1 MVEVLRNKNLAT
13 KFQILVEIASGGP
26 NIQQRDIAQKLKVTP
41 QAISDYIGQLT
52 EEGLVTSDGRSHY
65 KVTAAAVD
73 WIIKVQRE
81 LRNYSAFVER
91 AINNISICAAI
102 AECNLAKGQPVGLK
116 MKNGLLFATDKLGQG
131 ARGIACSDT
140 RAGSE
145 VGVSNIEG
153 IVSLEI
159 GQVTILQVSGIQR
172 GGSQAIDSQKLKNAI
187 TGANLV
193 GAIGIE
199 AIVALKQADADS
211 IYAYGV
217 TEAAIEAAH
226 SGLNSVVVCVDDM
239 ASSLVNRLEEENV
252 GYKLIDIAKD

>member
-1 MVEVLRNKNLAT
+1 MVEILRNKNLAT

-52 EEGLVTSDGRSHY
+52 KEGLITSDGRSRY

-81 LRNYSAFVER
+81 MRNYSAFVEK

-102 AECNLAKGQPVGLK
+102 ADCDLVKRQPVGLE
-116 MKNGLLFATDKLGQG
+116 MKDGLLFASDKLDRG
-131 ARGIACSDT
+131 ARGIVCSNAK
-140 RAGSE
+140 AGSE

-153 IVSLEI
+153 IVSLEM
-159 GQVTILQVSGIQR
+159 GEVTILKVPGIQR
-172 GGSQAIDSQKLKNAI
+172 GGSQAIEPQKLKSI
-187 TGANLV
+187 ISGATLV

-199 AIVALKQADADS
+199 ALVALKHVDAGFV
-211 IYAYGV
+211 YAYGV
-217 TEAAIEAAH
+217 MVAAIEAAH

-239 ASSLVNRLEEENV
+239 TSSLINRLEEANV
-252 GYKLIDIAKD
+252 SYKLIDLTKD